1 MILDIK
7 DYLPWIIVLGIVI
20 VLCIIGLIVIIAS
33 NKKDNKKAKDF
44 DVEIKDSSK
53 PNEPDEAKAPA
64 EEVKEDEAPKE
75 KKTTK
80 AVKETKT
87 TKKTSKKSAPEKTE
101 TKKEKAPKPKA
112 QPKAQEKTPKA
123 QEEAEDLAEIK
134 TANQKYMVVYD
145 KENKNWIIKK
155 TGAKKASKRCKTKK
169 EALEI
174 AERLA
179 DNQDLNLSIKKKD
192 GKFQK
197 KY

>member
-20 VLCIIGLIVIIAS
+20 VLCVIGLIVIIAS
-33 NKKDNKKAKDF
+33 NKKDNKKANDF

-53 PNEPDEAKAPA
+53 PNEPGEAKAPA

-87 TKKTSKKSAPEKTE
+87 TKKTSKKSAPEK
-101 TKKEKAPKPKA
+101 A
-112 QPKAQEKTPKA
+112 PKA